1 MLPIKK
7 ILCPVDFST
16 PCYKALARARELAAH
31 FSSTLTLLHVVS
43 PIPVIPNSTF
53 PSAAHVPDLL
63 SEMEES
69 ASRSLA
75 ELEEDFAGKGI
86 NCKTIVVHGA
96 PADQIVA
103 TASAENSEL
112 IVIATHGMTGWK
124 RVLFGSVA
132 EKVVRYSPCAVLTI
146 RAPETDEKESS
157 E

>member
-16 PCYKALARARELAAH
+16 PCFKALARARELAVH
-31 FSSTLTLLHVVS
+31 FSSTITMLHVVS

-69 ASRSLA
+69 ARQSLAGMEKELTAKGLDCRSLVA
-75 ELEEDFAGKGI
+75 
-86 NCKTIVVHGA
+86 HGS

-103 TASAENSEL
+103 TASDENTEL

-146 RAPETDEKESS
+146 RAPEEDEEDSS

>member
-7 ILCPVDFST
+7 ILCPIDFST

-31 FSSTLTLLHVVS
+31 FSSSLTLLHVVS

-69 ASRSLA
+69 ARQSLA
-75 ELEEDFAGKGI
+75 DVEKEVAAAGI
-86 NCKTIVVHGA
+86 DCKSRVVHGA

-103 TASAENSEL
+103 TAAAEQTDL
-112 IVIATHGMTGWK
+112 VVIATHGMTGWK

-132 EKVVRYSPCAVLTI
+132 EKVVRYCPCEVLTI
-146 RAPETDEKESS
+146 RAPKEEESS
-157 E
+157 D

>member
-1 MLPIKK
+1 MLPIKN

-16 PCYKALARARELAAH
+16 PCYQALAHARELAAH
-31 FSSTLTLLHVVS
+31 FSSTVTLLHVVS

-69 ASRSLA
+69 ARQSIA
-75 ELEEDFAGKGI
+75 VLEKEFAGEGI
-86 NCKTIVVHGA
+86 KCKTLVVHGA

-103 TASAENSEL
+103 TASGEHTEL

-146 RAPETDEKESS
+146 RAPEEDEKGSS

>member
-7 ILCPVDFST
+7 ILCPVDFSP
-16 PCYKALARARELAAH
+16 PCYEALGRARELAAH
-31 FSSTLTLLHVVS
+31 FSATLTLLHVVS

-69 ASRSLA
+69 ARQSLA
-75 ELEEDFAGKGI
+75 DIEKELAEAGVQ
-86 NCKTIVVHGA
+86 CKSSVVHGA

-103 TASAENSEL
+103 AASTEKSDL

-132 EKVVRYSPCAVLTI
+132 EKVVRYAPCAVLTI
-146 RAPETDEKESS
+146 RASQQDEEESS
-157 E
+157 D

>member
-1 MLPIKK
+1 MLPIKR
-7 ILCPVDFST
+7 ILCPIDFSP
-16 PCYKALARARELAAH
+16 PCYEALSRARELAAH

-69 ASRSLA
+69 ARQSLA
-75 ELEEDFAGKGI
+75 EVEKEIAAAGI
-86 NCKTIVVHGA
+86 ECRSRVVHGA

-103 TASAENSEL
+103 VASADGTDL
-112 IVIATHGMTGWK
+112 VVIATHGMTGWK

-132 EKVVRYSPCAVLTI
+132 EKVVRYCPCAVLTV
-146 RAPETDEKESS
+146 RAPGQKRDESS

>member
-7 ILCPVDFST
+7 ILCPMDFSP
-16 PCYKALARARELAAH
+16 PCYEALGRAREFASH
-31 FSSTLTLLHVVS
+31 FSSKLTLLHVVS

-63 SEMEES
+63 NEMEDS
-69 ASRSLA
+69 ARQSLA
-75 ELEEDFAGKGI
+75 EVEKEIAAAGI
-86 NCKTIVVHGA
+86 DCTTRVVHGA

-103 TASAENSEL
+103 AATSEQADL
-112 IVIATHGMTGWK
+112 VVIATHGMTGWK

-132 EKVVRYSPCAVLTI
+132 EKVVRYCPCAVLTI
-146 RAPETDEKESS
+146 RALGQDKEDHS